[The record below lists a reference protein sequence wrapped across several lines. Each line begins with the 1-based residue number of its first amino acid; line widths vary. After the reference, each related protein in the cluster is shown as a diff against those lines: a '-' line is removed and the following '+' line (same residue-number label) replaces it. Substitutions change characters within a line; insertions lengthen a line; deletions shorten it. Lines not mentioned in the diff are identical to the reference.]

1 MSKNTSTNFL
11 EELYQRLRNDDLVL
25 PTLPEMALR
34 VRDIVSDENSS
45 LSDVAKVINR
55 DPALAA
61 RLIQLAN
68 SPLLK
73 SRVPIE
79 SVDMAVMR
87 MGGTMIKNIV
97 TAMVMEQLFQAT
109 HEVTERKLRQA
120 WQHAS
125 EVSTIAVGISMQ
137 FKHLQ
142 PDQAMLAGL
151 VHDIGIL
158 PILTMAEDYPE
169 LLNDEAKLDELVG
182 RAHTFIGQA
191 ILKHWNF
198 SEALINVAREHEN
211 LEYNSGGQPDYVDLI
226 IVANLQSE
234 RNHGRLPADLASIPA
249 FVKLGLE
256 GGIEEIDME
265 ELAAIN
271 G

>member
-1 MSKNTSTNFL
+1 MSNNSLNTFL
-11 EELYQRLRNDDLVL
+11 EQLYKALRSDKLVL

-34 VRDIVSDENSS
+34 VRDVVSNEGSS
-45 LSDVAKVINR
+45 LSDVAKVINK

-61 RLIQLAN
+61 RLIQLSN

-73 SRVPIE
+73 SRVAIE

-87 MGGTMIKNIV
+87 MGASMVKNIV

-109 HEVTERKLRQA
+109 NELTDRKLREC

-125 EVSTIAVGISMQ
+125 EVSSIAVAIS
-137 FKHLQ
+137 LQ
-142 PDQAMLAGL
+142 HSHYQTDQAMLAGL

-158 PILTMAEDYPE
+158 PILTLAEDFPD
-169 LLNDEAKLDELVG
+169 LLADEAKLDELIK
-182 RAHTFIGQA
+182 RAHPFVGQA

-198 SEALINVAREHEN
+198 PEALINVPREHEN
-211 LEYNSGGQPDYVDLI
+211 LMYDGSDKPDYVDLI

-234 RNHGRLPADLASIPA
+234 RNKGRIPKNLNSIPA
-249 FVKLGLE
+249 YRKLGMSE
-256 GGIEEIDME
+256 GFEEIDME
-265 ELAAIN
+265 FMKAVGA
-271 G
+271 

>member
-1 MSKNTSTNFL
+1 MTQSLNKFL
-11 EELYQRLRNDDLVL
+11 EDLYQALRSDKLVL
-25 PTLPEMALR
+25 PTLPEMALK
-34 VRDIVSDENSS
+34 VRDVVSDENSS
-45 LSDVAKVINR
+45 LADVAKVINR

-87 MGGTMIKNIV
+87 MGGSMVKNIV

-109 HEVTERKLRQA
+109 HDVTDRKLRQC
-120 WQHAS
+120 WKHAS
-125 EVSTIAVGISMQ
+125 EVSSIAVGIALQ
-137 FKHLQ
+137 FPHYA

-158 PILTMAEDYPE
+158 PILTMAEDYPA
-169 LLNDEAKLDELVG
+169 LLQDETKLDDLIM
-182 RAHTFIGQA
+182 RAHPFVGQA

-198 SEALINVAREHEN
+198 PEALVMVPREHEN
-211 LEYNSGGQPDYVDLI
+211 LQYDSSDKPDYVDLI
-226 IVANLQSE
+226 IAANLQSD
-234 RNHGRLPADLASIPA
+234 RNRGRMPANLNSVPA
-249 FVKLGLE
+249 FRKLGLDE
-256 GGIEEIDME
+256 NFEMIDMD
-265 ELAAIN
+265 LMSA
-271 G
+271 